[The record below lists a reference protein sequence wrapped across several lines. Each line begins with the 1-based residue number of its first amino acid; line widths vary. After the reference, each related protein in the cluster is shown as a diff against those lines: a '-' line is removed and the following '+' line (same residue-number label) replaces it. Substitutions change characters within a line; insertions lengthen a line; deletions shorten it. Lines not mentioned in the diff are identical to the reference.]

1 MADKFLVV
9 DGSSLI
15 HRAFF
20 ALPPLM
26 TGKGVATG
34 AVYGLCNMLLRLLKE
49 VQPRYM
55 AVAFDKSRVT
65 FRTKMFAEYKGQRKP
80 TPPDLKSQFPLAMQ
94 VLSALNVPVLEL
106 DDYEADDIIGTLAS
120 NAKDKAEV
128 IVVTGD
134 RDELQLLNEHTS
146 VYYTKRGISDIKTYT
161 PAVFA
166 EEYAGLEPKQL
177 IDLKG
182 LMGDASDNIPGV
194 QGVGPKTALK
204 LICQYGSVENVLA
217 HVDEVA
223 GKSLKAKL
231 AEHKDSALLSKEL
244 ATICLTAPVALNLET
259 YQLQGVKAE
268 AETLL
273 HELEFRN
280 LYARFAA
287 LLGNPG
293 SKTAFANMQTGNA
306 MAVAKAENGNAM
318 GRTPDAK
325 ENGLGETLNT
335 PGNLFSQTDGPNA
348 NAAGQMEKLNADGAG
363 PKSGGEGNLFSLF
376 GNAEQVAPA
385 AKILATEAETHAV
398 LDLLARKEEKVW
410 FLTREQGTLPHLEFA
425 AVSLW
430 AEERE
435 YELEDAALPVFV
447 HWLGTAS
454 CPKGTLDSKTLY
466 RVALSQK
473 VQPLNLQDDLSIAAY
488 LDNPGQTE
496 YSLKKLIDTYLIG
509 ELPATVAALP
519 KVAAALTEQLGFKH
533 LTKLYSGLE
542 LPLVPVLAQME
553 LAGVTVDAELLE
565 NKDKE
570 FALKLA
576 NLEAQ
581 AKQEAED
588 ENFNPQSPKQLGAI
602 LFEKLKLPVIKKTK
616 TGYSTDVSVLEQLAG
631 QHPLVDTILQ
641 YRILAKLYSTYL
653 EGLKPLLNPETGR
666 VHTHFQQLVTVTGR
680 LSSTDPN
687 LQNIPTRTEIGR
699 GIRELFVPGQGYDCL
714 MSCDYSQIELRILAH
729 IAQDPLL
736 IESFRTGQ
744 DVHARTAAEV
754 FGLPLEQVTP
764 DLRGRAKAVNFG
776 IVYGISDFGLAKQIG
791 SSRKEAAQ
799 FIESYF
805 ARYQGVKKYMEQS
818 VELARSQG
826 YVTTLLGRRRYLP
839 DIRSSNFNR
848 RNFAERT
855 AMNTPIQGT
864 AADIMKLA
872 MLKVDAA
879 LKAAGVKSRVLL
891 QVHDEL
897 ILEVTT
903 AEKEQ
908 VGALVQ
914 KAMMEAFKLDVP
926 LLAAVTFGKNWAEA
940 AE

>member
-26 TGKGVATG
+26 TGKGISTG

-65 FRTKMFAEYKGQRKP
+65 FRTRMFAEYKGQRKP

-106 DDYEADDIIGTLAS
+106 DDYEADDIIGTLA
-120 NAKDKAEV
+120 AHAEGKAEV

-134 RDELQLLNEHTS
+134 RDELQLLNTHTS
-146 VYYTKRGISDIKTYT
+146 VYYTKRGISDIKVYT

-204 LICQYGSVENVLA
+204 LICEYGSVENVLA
-217 HVDEVA
+217 HTEDVS

-231 AEHKDSALLSKEL
+231 AEHKDAALLSKEL
-244 ATICLTAPVALNLET
+244 ATICLDAPVELNLEN

-268 AETLL
+268 AEPLL
-273 HELEFRN
+273 QELEFRN
-280 LYARFAA
+280 MYARFEA
-287 LLGNPG
+287 LLG
-293 SKTAFANMQTGNA
+293 
-306 MAVAKAENGNAM
+306 
-318 GRTPDAK
+318 
-325 ENGLGETLNT
+325 T
-335 PGNLFSQTDGPNA
+335 PGTADIFAALAEDKNA
-348 NAAGQMEKLNADGAG
+348 
-363 PKSGGEGNLFSLF
+363 
-376 GNAEQVAPA
+376 V
-385 AKILATEAETHAV
+385 
-398 LDLLARKEEKVW
+398 
-410 FLTREQGTLPHLEFA
+410 A
-425 AVSLW
+425 AVSERRDIKADGSTGAAPGTVAAAGDDGLFNLFGT
-430 AEERE
+430 EEQPGPVQETVTASDRARE
-435 YELEDAALPVFV
+435 VLAELEESGEEVWLQVTESGTIPALQFGSVELCAAGKTYVLSGAAVPVFV
-447 HWLGTAS
+447 QWLGTSA
-454 CPKGTLDSKTLY
+454 CAKGTLDSKTLY
-466 RVALSQK
+466 RVALCQQVNPVK
-473 VQPLNLQDDLSIAAY
+473 VVDDLSVAAY
-488 LDNPGQTE
+488 LDNPGQSSYE
-496 YSLKKLIDTYLIG
+496 LKKLIDAYLIG
-509 ELPATVAALP
+509 ELPATAAALP
-519 KVAAALTEQLGFKH
+519 KVAAALKEQLAFKH
-533 LTKLYSGLE
+533 LTKLYQELE
-542 LPLVPVLAQME
+542 LPLVQVLAKME
-553 LAGVTVDAELLE
+553 VAGITVDRELLE
-565 NKDKE
+565 QKDKE
-570 FALKLA
+570 FALKLE

-581 AKQEAED
+581 AKTEAED
-588 ENFNPQSPKQLGAI
+588 ATFNPQSPKQLGAI
-602 LFEKLKLPVIKKTK
+602 LFEKFKLPVIKKTK

-653 EGLKPLLNPETGR
+653 EGLKPLLNPQTGR

-687 LQNIPTRTEIGR
+687 LQNIPTRTELGR
-699 GIRELFVPGQGYDCL
+699 GIRELFVPGQGYDEL

-736 IESFRTGQ
+736 LESFRTGQ
-744 DVHARTAAEV
+744 DVHTRTAAEV

-764 DLRGRAKAVNFG
+764 ELRGRAKAVNFG

-791 SSRKEAAQ
+791 STRKEAAQ
-799 FIESYF
+799 FIENYF
-805 ARYQGVKKYMEQS
+805 ARYTGVKKYMEQS
-818 VELARSQG
+818 VELARTQG

-839 DIRSSNFNR
+839 EIRSSNFNSR
-848 RNFAERT
+848 SFAERT
-855 AMNTPIQGT
+855 AINTPIQGT

-879 LKAAGVKSRVLL
+879 LQAAGVKSRVLL

-897 ILEVTT
+897 ILEVTQE
-903 AEKEQ
+903 EKEQ
-908 VGALVQ
+908 VAELVQ
-914 KAMMEAFKLDVP
+914 KAMSGAFKLDVP
-926 LLAAVTFGKNWAEA
+926 LSAAVTFGRNWAEA

>member
-26 TGKGVATG
+26 TGKGVSTG

-55 AVAFDKSRVT
+55 AVAFDKSRIT

-94 VLSALNVPVLEL
+94 VLNALNVPVLEL
-106 DDYEADDIIGTLAS
+106 DDYEADDIIGTLA
-120 NAKDKAEV
+120 AHTDGKAEV

-134 RDELQLLNEHTS
+134 RDELQLLNTYTS
-146 VYYTKRGISDIKTYT
+146 VYYTKRGISDIKVYT

-204 LICQYGSVENVLA
+204 LICEYGSVENVLA
-217 HVDEVA
+217 HTEDVS

-231 AEHKDSALLSKEL
+231 AEHKEAALLSKEL
-244 ATICLTAPVALNLET
+244 ATICLNAPVELDLEK

-268 AETLL
+268 AEPLL

-280 LYARFAA
+280 MYARFEA
-287 LLGNPG
+287 LLGVPG
-293 SKTAFANMQTGNA
+293 NTDVFAVLAEEKNTE
-306 MAVAKAENGNAM
+306 AVAGDNADIKAGS
-318 GRTPDAK
+318 
-325 ENGLGETLNT
+325 T
-335 PGNLFSQTDGPNA
+335 PGIAPGTVA
-348 NAAGQMEKLNADGAG
+348 AAAAGEDG
-363 PKSGGEGNLFSLF
+363 LFSLF
-376 GNAEQVAPA
+376 GTEEQPGALQELVTESDR
-385 AKILATEAETHAV
+385 AKTILT
-398 LDLLARKEEKVW
+398 
-410 FLTREQGTLPHLEFA
+410 
-425 AVSLW
+425 
-430 AEERE
+430 
-435 YELEDAALPVFV
+435 ELEKSGEEVWLQVTESGTIPALQFGSVEICAADKVYALSGDAVPVFV
-447 HWLGTAS
+447 QWLGTSA
-454 CPKGTLDSKTLY
+454 CAKGTLDSKTLY
-466 RVALSQK
+466 RVAFCRQVNPVK
-473 VQPLNLQDDLSIAAY
+473 VVDDLSVAAY
-488 LDNPGQTE
+488 LDNPGQSSYE
-496 YSLKKLIDTYLIG
+496 LKKLIDAYLIG

-519 KVAAALTEQLGFKH
+519 KVAAALKEQLAFKH
-533 LTKLYSGLE
+533 LTKLYQELE
-542 LPLVPVLAQME
+542 LPLVPVLAKLE
-553 LAGVTVDAELLE
+553 LAGITVDRELLE
-565 NKDKE
+565 QKDKE
-570 FALKLA
+570 FALKLE
-576 NLEAQ
+576 NLEAR
-581 AKQEAED
+581 AKKEAED
-588 ENFNPQSPKQLGAI
+588 ATFNPQSPKQLGAI
-602 LFEKLKLPVIKKTK
+602 LFEKFKLPVIKKTK

-653 EGLKPLLNPETGR
+653 EGLKPLINQQTGR

-687 LQNIPTRTEIGR
+687 LQNIPTRTELGR
-699 GIRELFVPGQGYDCL
+699 GIRELFVPGQGYDSL

-736 IESFRTGQ
+736 LESFRTGQ
-744 DVHARTAAEV
+744 DVHTRTAAEV

-764 DLRGRAKAVNFG
+764 ELRGRAKAVNFG

-791 SSRKEAAQ
+791 STRKEAAQ
-799 FIESYF
+799 FIENYF
-805 ARYQGVKKYMEQS
+805 ARYTGVKKYMEQS
-818 VELARSQG
+818 VELARTQG

-839 DIRSSNFNR
+839 EIRSSNFNSR
-848 RNFAERT
+848 SFAERT
-855 AMNTPIQGT
+855 AINTPIQGT

-872 MLKVDAA
+872 MLNVDAA
-879 LKAAGVKSRVLL
+879 LQAAGVKSRVLL

-897 ILEVTT
+897 ILEVIQG
-903 AEKEQ
+903 EKEQ
-908 VGALVQ
+908 VAELVQ
-914 KAMMEAFKLDVP
+914 KAMSGAFKLDVP
-926 LLAAVTFGKNWAEA
+926 LLAAVTFGRNWAEA

>member
-1 MADKFLVV
+1 
-9 DGSSLI
+9 
-15 HRAFF
+15 
-20 ALPPLM
+20 
-26 TGKGVATG
+26 
-34 AVYGLCNMLLRLLKE
+34 
-49 VQPRYM
+49 
-55 AVAFDKSRVT
+55 
-65 FRTKMFAEYKGQRKP
+65 
-80 TPPDLKSQFPLAMQ
+80 
-94 VLSALNVPVLEL
+94 
-106 DDYEADDIIGTLAS
+106 
-120 NAKDKAEV
+120 
-128 IVVTGD
+128 VVTGD

-166 EEYAGLEPKQL
+166 EEYAGLAPQQL

-231 AEHKDSALLSKEL
+231 TEHKDSALLSKKL
-244 ATICLTAPVALNLET
+244 ATICLTAPVDLELAK

-273 HELEFRN
+273 HDLEFRN

-293 SKTAFANMQTGNA
+293 RKIAFANVQDDNGKTGAQT
-306 MAVAKAENGNAM
+306 ENGNGNSVGA
-318 GRTPDAK
+318 TKNAD
-325 ENGLGETLNT
+325 
-335 PGNLFSQTDGPNA
+335 GNLFNLAVNA
-348 NAAGQMEKLNADGAG
+348 NATGAGENKNASGEGDLFSMFGNTEPAAPAEKIIATAAEAQAILEPLAAGQQEIW
-363 PKSGGEGNLFSLF
+363 
-376 GNAEQVAPA
+376 
-385 AKILATEAETHAV
+385 ILATES
-398 LDLLARKEEKVW
+398 
-410 FLTREQGTLPHLEFA
+410 GTLPDLHFGSVAVCAGAQAYTLEG
-425 AVSLW
+425 
-430 AEERE
+430 E
-435 YELEDAALPVFV
+435 ALPVFTS
-447 HWLGTAS
+447 WLGTAA

-473 VQPLNLQDDLSIAAY
+473 VQPRNLADDVSIAAY
-488 LDNPGQTE
+488 LDNPGQTD
-496 YSLKKLIDTYLIG
+496 YTLKKLIETYLIG
-509 ELPATVAALP
+509 ELPATVTALS
-519 KVAAALTEQLGFKH
+519 KVAAALKEQLGFKH
-533 LTKLYSGLE
+533 LTALYRDLE

-581 AKQEAED
+581 AKKEAGD

-602 LFEKLKLPVIKKTK
+602 LFEKLQLPVIKKTK

-653 EGLKPLLNPETGR
+653 EGLKPLLNKTTGR

-699 GIRELFVPGQGYDCL
+699 GIRELFVPGVGYDYL

-764 DLRGRAKAVNFG
+764 ELRGRAKAVNFG

-818 VELARSQG
+818 VELARTQG

-897 ILEVTT
+897 ILEVTA

-926 LLAAVTFGKNWAEA
+926 LLAAVTFGRNWAEA

>member
-106 DDYEADDIIGTLAS
+106 DDYEADDIIGTLAEH
-120 NAKDKAEV
+120 AQDKVEV

-166 EEYAGLEPKQL
+166 EEYAGLAPKQL

-204 LICQYGSVENVLA
+204 LICQYGSVENVLD
-217 HVDEVA
+217 HTDEVA

-231 AEHKDSALLSKEL
+231 VEHKDSALLSKQL
-244 ATICLTAPVALNLET
+244 ATICLTAPVDLELEK

-273 HELEFRN
+273 HDLEFRN

-293 SKTAFANMQTGNA
+293 SKIAFANVQGTTEIANA
-306 MAVAKAENGNAM
+306 PGEIENANGNAQDQNA
-318 GRTPDAK
+318 T
-325 ENGLGETLNT
+325 
-335 PGNLFSQTDGPNA
+335 GNLFSHTKKQNAATDGPSA
-348 NAAGQMEKLNADGAG
+348 KQTA
-363 PKSGGEGNLFSLF
+363 GGEGDLFSLF
-376 GNAEQVAPA
+376 ANAEPAAPA
-385 AKILATEAETHAV
+385 EKILATVAAATEILESLAHQQEQVWILAKESGALPDLQFGSVAFCAGGQAYV
-398 LDLLARKEEKVW
+398 LE
-410 FLTREQGTLPHLEFA
+410 G
-425 AVSLW
+425 
-430 AEERE
+430 
-435 YELEDAALPVFV
+435 AALQVFS

-466 RVALSQK
+466 RVALCQK
-473 VQPLNLQDDLSIAAY
+473 EQPLHLVDDVSIAAY
-488 LDNPGQTE
+488 LDNPGQTD
-496 YSLKKLIDTYLIG
+496 YSLKKLVETYLIG
-509 ELPATVAALP
+509 ELPATVTALP
-519 KVAAALTEQLGFKH
+519 KVAAALTEQLAFKH
-533 LTKLYSGLE
+533 LTELYRGLE
-542 LPLVPVLAQME
+542 LPLVPVLAKME

-581 AKQEAED
+581 AKKEAED

-602 LFEKLKLPVIKKTK
+602 LFEKLQLPVIKKTK

-653 EGLKPLLNPETGR
+653 EGLKPLLNKKTGR

-699 GIRELFVPGQGYDCL
+699 GIRELFVPGPGYDYL

-764 DLRGRAKAVNFG
+764 ELRGRAKAVNFG

-879 LKAAGVKSRVLL
+879 LKEAGVKSRVLL

-908 VGALVQ
+908 VGAMVQ